1 MLSISQVRV
10 HPCGWDGAQPTLI
23 IWLTMDMTIWEEI
36 EAQRGEN
43 KEFNQKKSSNDEI
56 WGNLSIKKDYDNN
69 RL

>member
-1 MLSISQVRV
+1 
-10 HPCGWDGAQPTLI
+10 
-23 IWLTMDMTIWEEI
+23 MDMKIWEEI

-56 WGNLSIKKDYDNN
+56 WGNLSIKKDNDNN